1 MRAGRHVRFSVA
13 LLSVL
18 ALIGKVLAGAFCHVP
33 AAQAGADGNGI
44 LDPVLG
50 LISICQSSTHAPLSS
65 GDGPQPDA
73 SHDHCKACTLLGG
86 LALAIALI
94 FAAIVFLVRAVRL
107 RLPAGVRTLADHLS
121 LGGIRSRAPP
131 LIA

>member
-18 ALIGKVLAGAFCHVP
+18 ALVGKVLAGAFCHVP
-33 AAQAGADGNGI
+33 AVQAGANGDSI
-44 LDPVLG
+44 FDPVLG
-50 LISICQSSTHAPLSS
+50 LISICHPGADAAPAS

-73 SHDHCKACTLLGG
+73 GHDHCKACTLLGG
-86 LALAIALI
+86 LALAIALV
-94 FAAIVFLVRAVRL
+94 FAAVVFPVRVVHL
-107 RLPAGVRTLADHLS
+107 RLPDGLRTLADHLS